1 MTAEQRIRDM
11 GLEIPDVPAPV
22 AAYIPG
28 MVTGNLLFTS
38 GQLPTVKG
46 ELMSAGHV
54 GSEVTPEDAYQAAR
68 IAGLNCLGVIKA
80 ELGDLDRVTRVVKVT
95 GFVSS
100 APDFTGQPQVVNGVS
115 ELLVELFGEKG
126 KHARAAVGMANLP
139 LGASVEVEMI
149 VEFE

>member
-1 MTAEQRIRDM
+1 MDVEQRLRDM
-11 GLEIPDVPAPV
+11 GLQIPDVAAPV

-28 MVTGNLLFTS
+28 VRTGNLLFTS

-46 ELMSAGHV
+46 ELKSAGHV
-54 GSEVTPEDAYQAAR
+54 GSEVTPEEAYEAAR
-68 IAGLNCLGVIKA
+68 LACLNCLGVIKA
-80 ELGDLDRVTRVVKVT
+80 ELGDLSRVKQVVKVT

-100 APDFTGQPQVVNGVS
+100 DPDFTGQPQVVNGVS
-115 ELLVELFGEKG
+115 ELLVQLFGERG
-126 KHARAAVGMANLP
+126 KHARAAVGMASLP